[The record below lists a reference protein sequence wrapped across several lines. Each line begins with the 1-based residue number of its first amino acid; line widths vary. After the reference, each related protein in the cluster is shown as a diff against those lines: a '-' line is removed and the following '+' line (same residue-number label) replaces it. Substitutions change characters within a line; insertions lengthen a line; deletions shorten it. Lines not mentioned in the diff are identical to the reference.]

1 MPRCLNLL
9 LFFFLL
15 WEAPRPCH
23 RPSLRA
29 RLLQWWRDAFAMETS
44 VEATSQPVPR
54 RRVTLQEAIQ
64 KVADGP
70 TRDIQRVSVAYTAE
84 VRKERPESRK
94 QRAARKVEPYPGSLE
109 RFNTVGLSGLADAA
123 KIASME
129 EHVKNKPCYIINPES
144 IGMTVWDSVTALA
157 LIFTAMV
164 TPFEV
169 GFLPSAESALEALF
183 LINRLLDGDAAG

>member
-1 MPRCLNLL
+1 
-9 LFFFLL
+9 
-15 WEAPRPCH
+15 
-23 RPSLRA
+23 
-29 RLLQWWRDAFAMETS
+29 
-44 VEATSQPVPR
+44 
-54 RRVTLQEAIQ
+54 
-64 KVADGP
+64 
-70 TRDIQRVSVAYTAE
+70 
-84 VRKERPESRK
+84 
-94 QRAARKVEPYPGSLE
+94 
-109 RFNTVGLSGLADAA
+109 
-123 KIASME
+123 ME